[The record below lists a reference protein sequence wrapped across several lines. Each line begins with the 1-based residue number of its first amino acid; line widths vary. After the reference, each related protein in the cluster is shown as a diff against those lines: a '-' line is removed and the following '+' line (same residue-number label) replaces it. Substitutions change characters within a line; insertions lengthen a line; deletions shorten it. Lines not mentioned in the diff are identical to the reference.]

1 MLYDYIRSVV
11 TISTAACNGTLPLKQ
26 ALHKV
31 PKGLRRGCVRGLD
44 RHSCH
49 GCSAI
54 QQHLRQEP
62 CCRGPSALSMDIHPE
77 GRRHSSRSHGHD
89 IGSCHASAER
99 LQTDSDSVT
108 KPEATGCTL
117 PNHIRM
123 PLPSLRWQMQ
133 RCTGTK
139 RAVIQHLQVVGGSC
153 GKGCTAEL
161 VLQPA
166 GRLQAAPGGLELCR
180 RHLRP
185 CLQGWR
191 LVWRLRR
198 QTAVSPGQA

>member
-1 MLYDYIRSVV
+1 MVADRVVRSLPSGSTNLLTSTLEVWPDCPVIDAVWAEEVMAAADMLYNNVRSAL
-11 TISTAACNGTLPLKQ
+11 TISTEACNGTLPLKQ

-62 CCRGPSALSMDIHPE
+62 CCRGPSALSMDIHPK
-77 GRRHSSRSHGHD
+77 GRRHSARSHGHD

-117 PNHIRM
+117 PNHTRT
-123 PLPSLRWQMQ
+123 PLPSLR
-133 RCTGTK
+133 RC
-139 RAVIQHLQVVGGSC
+139 S
-153 GKGCTAEL
+153 
-161 VLQPA
+161 
-166 GRLQAAPGGLELCR
+166 AALAPSV
-180 RHLRP
+180 P
-185 CLQGWR
+185 
-191 LVWRLRR
+191 
-198 QTAVSPGQA
+198 